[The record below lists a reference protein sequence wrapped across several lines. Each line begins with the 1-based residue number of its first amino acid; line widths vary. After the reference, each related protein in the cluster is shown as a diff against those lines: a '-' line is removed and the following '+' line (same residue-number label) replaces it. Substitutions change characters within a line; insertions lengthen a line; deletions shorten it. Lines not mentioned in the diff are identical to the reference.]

1 MRKWNMAEHEY
12 SSFGDFLFSRSG
24 LALAGFLAIA
34 GYFLWE
40 EHAAQILVGFL
51 PLILYFGVCVGKHF
65 FMHDGHGG
73 DHGSHDDELGEG
85 ER

>member
-12 SSFGDFLFSRSG
+12 SSFRDFLFSRSG
-24 LALAGFLAIA
+24 LVLAGFLAIA

-51 PLILYFGVCVGKHF
+51 PLILYFGARVGMHF
-65 FMHDGHGG
+65 FMHGDHGG

-85 ER
+85 DR

>member
-1 MRKWNMAEHEY
+1 MRKWNMAEHEH
-12 SSFGDFLFSRSG
+12 SSFRDFLVSRLG

-40 EHAAQILVGFL
+40 EHTAQILVGFL
-51 PLILYFGVCVGKHF
+51 PLILYFGVCVGMHF
-65 FMHDGHGG
+65 FMHGGHGG

-85 ER
+85 DR